1 MPYKAALT
9 KNFLRELKKLPENV
23 RKRVLTAIDELIRN
37 PFSGVRLRGE
47 LKGKWRRRAGK
58 YRIIYRIDQTSQL
71 IIFLDVGLRKKIY
84 E

>member
-23 RKRVLTAIDELIRN
+23 KKRVLINIDELIRN

-47 LKGKWRRRAGK
+47 LKGKWRLRIGK
-58 YRIIYRIDQTSQL
+58 YRVVYRIDQTS
-71 IIFLDVGLRKKIY
+71 
-84 E
+84 

>member
-23 RKRVLTAIDELIRN
+23 KKRVLTAIDELIRN

-47 LKGKWRRRAGK
+47 LKGKWRRRVGK

-71 IIFLDVGLRKKIY
+71 AIFLNVDLRKKV
-84 E
+84 

>member
-23 RKRVLTAIDELIRN
+23 KKRVLTAIDELIRN

-47 LKGKWRRRAGK
+47 LKGKWRWRVGK
-58 YRIIYRIDQTSQL
+58 YRVVYRIDQTSQL
-71 IIFLDVGLRKKIY
+71 VIFLDVGLRKKIY
-84 E
+84 K

>member
-23 RKRVLTAIDELIRN
+23 RKRVLTAIDELICI
-37 PFSGVRLRGE
+37 PFLGVRLRGE
-47 LKGKWRRRAGK
+47 LRGKWRRRVGK
-58 YRIIYRIDQTSQL
+58 YRVIYRIDQTSQL
-71 IIFLDVGLRKKIY
+71 VIFLDVGLRKKIY

>member
-47 LKGKWRRRAGK
+47 LRGKWRRRVGK
-58 YRIIYRIDQTSQL
+58 YRVVYRIDQTSQL
-71 IIFLDVGLRKKIY
+71 VIFLDVGLRKKIY

>member
-1 MPYKAALT
+1 LPYKAALT

-47 LKGKWRRRAGK
+47 LRGKWRRRVGK
-58 YRIIYRIDQTSQL
+58 YRVVYRIDQTSQL
-71 IIFLDVGLRKKIY
+71 VIFLDVGLRKKIY

>member
-23 RKRVLTAIDELIRN
+23 KKKVLTAVDELIRN
-37 PFSGVRLRGE
+37 PFLGVRLRGE
-47 LKGKWRRRAGK
+47 LKGKWRLRIGK
-58 YRIIYRIDQTSQL
+58 YRVVYRIDQTSQL
-71 IIFLDVGLRKKIY
+71 VIFLDVGLRKKIY

>member
-23 RKRVLTAIDELIRN
+23 KKRVLTAIDELIRN

-47 LKGKWRRRAGK
+47 LRKMETESWQVQS
-58 YRIIYRIDQTSQL
+58 RIQD
-71 IIFLDVGLRKKIY
+71 
-84 E
+84 

>member
-37 PFSGVRLRGE
+37 LFLGVRLRGE
-47 LKGKWRRRAGK
+47 LKGKWRRRVGK

-71 IIFLDVGLRKKIY
+71 VIFLDVGLRKEIY

>member
-37 PFSGVRLRGE
+37 PFLGVRLRGE
-47 LKGKWRRRAGK
+47 LKGKWRRRVGK
-58 YRIIYRIDQTSQL
+58 YRIIYGIDQRSQL
-71 IIFLDVGLRKKIY
+71 VIFLDVGLRKKIY

>member
-1 MPYKAALT
+1 MSYKAALT

-37 PFSGVRLRGE
+37 PFLGVRLRGE
-47 LKGKWRRRAGK
+47 LKGKWRRRVGK

-71 IIFLDVGLRKKIY
+71 VIFLDVGLRKKIY

>member
-1 MPYKAALT
+1 LLYKAALT

-23 RKRVLTAIDELIRN
+23 RKRVLTAVDELIRN
-37 PFSGVRLRGE
+37 PFLGVRLRGE
-47 LKGKWRRRAGK
+47 LKGKWRWRVGK

-71 IIFLDVGLRKKIY
+71 VIFLDVGLRKKIY

>member
-23 RKRVLTAIDELIRN
+23 KKRVLTAIDELIRN
-37 PFSGVRLRGE
+37 PFLGVRLRGE
-47 LKGKWRRRAGK
+47 LKGKWRRRVDK
-58 YRIIYRIDQTSQL
+58 YRVVYRIDQTSQL
-71 IIFLDVGLRKKIY
+71 VIFLDVGLRKKIY

>member
-1 MPYKAALT
+1 LPYKAALT

-47 LKGKWRRRAGK
+47 LRGKWRRRVGK
-58 YRIIYRIDQTSQL
+58 YRVVYRIDYVIQQFTDNLALPANQ
-71 IIFLDVGLRKKIY
+71 G
-84 E
+84 

>member
-47 LKGKWRRRAGK
+47 LRKMETESWQVQS
-58 YRIIYRIDQTSQL
+58 RIQD
-71 IIFLDVGLRKKIY
+71 
-84 E
+84 

>member
-23 RKRVLTAIDELIRN
+23 KKRVLTAVDELIRN
-37 PFSGVRLRGE
+37 PFLGVRLRGE
-47 LKGKWRRRAGK
+47 LKGKWRLRIGK
-58 YRIIYRIDQTSQL
+58 YRVVYRIDQTSQL
-71 IIFLDVGLRKKIY
+71 VIFLDTGLRKKIY